1 MKGFEKGWAAFF
13 EVLRRYLAHFA
24 GMKAEIA
31 SAMRGVEAPHLSQT
45 LLNFAQRCLVSTLVM
60 SMRVIIGALSAGI
73 STQFA
78 VTCNLLR

>member
-1 MKGFEKGWAAFF
+1 LFCITGSTGSSHQATNDDWDDQMKGFEKGWAAFF

-45 LLNFAQRCLVSTLVM
+45 LSKRCSTLPNV
-60 SMRVIIGALSAGI
+60 A
-73 STQFA
+73 
-78 VTCNLLR
+78 